1 MSIHTDYIRRFP
13 HALDWADYTN
23 SHDFLPPLLGG
34 PALLDKQKQ
43 PLHHA
48 IFQGDIPRL
57 RTLLSSVEL
66 PSDATL
72 NPRSRCPDV
81 YSDDHPP
88 DQDSIKPRPT
98 AHGTALQYAA
108 SFGDLS
114 AVDALLDAGVH
125 PRWAVEDHG
134 LAPRP
139 FGRPLTVDPIA
150 LAVIYGHR
158 TVVARLWKRSSN
170 SDPLPAEPNQAEEEE
185 EDHHPLPLR
194 RLILECIH
202 LAAHSGQVNIVQDL
216 LSWVPSP
223 ELKGN
228 ALGVALSEGV
238 KKWDPHVSA
247 ALLRHDD
254 YVNQS
259 VLIGLLI
266 KAGANPNVREFGQP
280 LLHRTA
286 SVADCTGALKA
297 LLENCASPNE
307 RDSDHGLTALHTAV
321 GTVKYCRGDPAVETV
336 RYTWNET
343 AVRLLLDHGSSATQ
357 GNFQARGADTT
368 AISDSGWTALHVL
381 SLWGL
386 GGHEQSILFPLAL
399 RLLQETPSLVDAPE
413 PLPMPKDWNETDI
426 GPNGESFF
434 HWTEP
439 RRNIDLLQW
448 AIEKGS
454 RDVVNALREVGV
466 DTAAKN
472 ADGKTAFEIA
482 REHADIHR
490 WGRPVLSEQ

>member
-1 MSIHTDYIRRFP
+1 M
-13 HALDWADYTN
+13 
-23 SHDFLPPLLGG
+23 
-34 PALLDKQKQ
+34 
-43 PLHHA
+43 
-48 IFQGDIPRL
+48 
-57 RTLLSSVEL
+57 
-66 PSDATL
+66 
-72 NPRSRCPDV
+72 
-81 YSDDHPP
+81 
-88 DQDSIKPRPT
+88 
-98 AHGTALQYAA
+98 
-108 SFGDLS
+108 
-114 AVDALLDAGVH
+114 
-125 PRWAVEDHG
+125 
-134 LAPRP
+134 
-139 FGRPLTVDPIA
+139 
-150 LAVIYGHR
+150 
-158 TVVARLWKRSSN
+158 

-247 ALLRHDD
+247 ALLRHDGKPHAFGTQFLSGCLADACLGKRETLLRTAEPALLYSGID

-307 RDSDHGLTALHTAV
+307 RDSDHGHTALHTAV

-357 GNFQARGADTT
+357 GSFQGTTPLHTAARTSSTRLFNLVIESTTPPGQPIHPSTWGISNHHGETLLHHACLGGRVDIVELLLDQGLDVNQRSNLGWTPFLCALAPERRDWIERGGDWTLKRDKAVLDIMQLLTARGADTT

-448 AIEKGS
+448 AIEKES